1 MNIRGDSASNNH
13 RKGYYLLRLDET
25 LQMPPGMDEYVR
37 NIKIS
42 KGFQRMEKEG
52 L

>member
-25 LQMPPGMDEYVR
+25 LQMPIGMDEYVK
-37 NIKIS
+37 NEKTP
-42 KGFQRMEKEG
+42 KGFERMETEG